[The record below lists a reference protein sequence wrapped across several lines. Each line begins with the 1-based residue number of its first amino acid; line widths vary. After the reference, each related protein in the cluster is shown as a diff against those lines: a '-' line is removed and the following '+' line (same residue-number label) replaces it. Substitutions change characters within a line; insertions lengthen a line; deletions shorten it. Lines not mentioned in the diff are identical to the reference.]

1 VRFKLTSGQ
10 VELSAAS
17 PEIGGEAR
25 EVIPAQY
32 TEDEMEIGYN
42 AQYLIE
48 ILRKMDTNEIRFE
61 LENHVTAALLR
72 PTEQKEGEDYFCL
85 LMPLRPTG

>member
-1 VRFKLTSGQ
+1 MRWK
-10 VELSAAS
+10 SATT
-17 PEIGGEAR
+17 PN
-25 EVIPAQY
+25 PLDLLKKPNFHY
-32 TEDEMEIGYN
+32 TEEEMEIGYN

>member
-1 VRFKLTSGQ
+1 MRFKLSSGQ

-25 EVIPAQY
+25 EVIPAIY
-32 TEDEMEIGYN
+32 ADEEMEIGYN
-42 AQYLIE
+42 ALYLIE
-48 ILRKMDTNEIRFE
+48 ILRKMDTMEVRFE

-72 PTEQKEGEDYFCL
+72 PSLQKEGEDYFCL